1 MEKDDLL
8 KKITEYYLESN
19 DFNGIPVHTFTDAI
33 EPERLKSY
41 LSELIIFD
49 LVTVNF
55 GDYHPNPHIKAL
67 PPEPKEEQLNKLAS
81 PKFEQACVYP
91 TPKHLE
97 NVVDRSLFEN
107 HPFKLSLALGE
118 PQLVHKPF
126 DLLVLETYRN
136 DPRYHYDT
144 DDIHGSISIKND
156 FFETGRIK
164 ESDQVLLQS
173 FGFCYDKA
181 LNRYV
186 AVFLRYLADLS
197 PEHQQIWAA
206 RQVNVKTTLHPDY
219 FRTSILGDWP
229 ERISLFTAVLQEM
242 KTINA
247 MATAMGRALFFRED
261 FSEEKRPREFS
272 FLLRPTAKEFDNFVH
287 LLDKMV
293 SENINRD
300 FFQCDVPYESEE
312 SRTDGK
318 TVVRQKGTIQI
329 LEDWIDAFF
338 HTNDQEPIKEIL
350 KTLRDVRQLR
360 QRPAH
365 SIDDNIFDQK
375 FVHQQRDIMKRVYRA
390 LKILRLIFAGHP
402 STRSVEIPGAIRD
415 GCIWNM

>member
-1 MEKDDLL
+1 MEKDGLL
-8 KKITEYYLESN
+8 KKITEFYLQST
-19 DFNGIPVHTFTDAI
+19 DFNGIPFGVLSREI
-33 EPERLKSY
+33 EPERLRSY
-41 LSELIIFD
+41 LSELIIFE

-67 PPEPKEEQLNKLAS
+67 PPEHREEQVEKLAS
-81 PKFEQACVYP
+81 AEVNAACVYP

-97 NVVDRSLFEN
+97 TIVDRSLFVN
-107 HPFKLSLALGE
+107 HPFKLCLALGE
-118 PQLVHKPF
+118 PQLVYKPF

-144 DDIHGSISIKND
+144 DDIHGSISIKNN
-156 FFETGRIK
+156 FFQTGQIK

-173 FGFCYDKA
+173 FGFCYDEA

-219 FRTSILGDWP
+219 FRMSILGDWP
-229 ERISLFTAVLQEM
+229 ESISLFTAVVQEM

-247 MATAMGRALFFRED
+247 MATAMGRAPFFRED

-272 FLLRPTAKEFDNFVH
+272 FLIRPTAKEFDNFVH
-287 LLDKMV
+287 LLDKML

-300 FFQCDVPYESEE
+300 FFQCDIPYESEE
-312 SRTDGK
+312 SRPDGNI
-318 TVVRQKGTIQI
+318 VIRQKGTIQI

-338 HTNDQEPIKEIL
+338 HTNDRDLINEML

-365 SIDDNIFDQK
+365 TIDDNIFDQK
-375 FVHQQRDIMKRVYRA
+375 FVHQQRDIIKRVYRA
-390 LKILRLIFAGHP
+390 LKTLRLIFAIHP
-402 STRSVEIPGAIRD
+402 STRPVEIPRAIRD
-415 GCIWNM
+415 GSIWTL